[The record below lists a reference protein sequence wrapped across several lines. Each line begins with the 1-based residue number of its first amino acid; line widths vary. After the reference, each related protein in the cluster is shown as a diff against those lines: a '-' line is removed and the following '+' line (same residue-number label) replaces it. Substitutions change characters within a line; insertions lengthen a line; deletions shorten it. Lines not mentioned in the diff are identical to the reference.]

1 MTITQTEVTET
12 TNKMTITANK
22 TLKEIGE
29 ILAGANS
36 VLLFPHDNA
45 DADSAGACLALCRM
59 LRQQGKEAYILTD
72 KPLPGF
78 LQFLLKATDSLKSA
92 GPSAEEDLSAGEKPW
107 FTTDLQ
113 VIPEPEISFL
123 VDCNVEK
130 RISGR
135 AEAFRRGKTSLCID
149 HHRETVSDSEYYY
162 LDHDAAAA
170 SQIVFRLFREMEWPM
185 DLEIARDLYTGLDGD
200 TGCFMHSNTTPEVHR
215 MAADLL
221 EYGFDI
227 NEINVNLY
235 LSNDPKAVQLKARAL
250 QSMDFLAGGK
260 AVMAKLT
267 RKDLEELN
275 ADIDQTESVIDELR
289 SIDGVEIAALLKEDL
304 GRIRVSMRAKTDGNV
319 AAIAQKFGGGGHIKA
334 AGFKMER
341 PLEEVYSKLR
351 EQIAHAVQAL
361 EPGEKED
368 EPAAAEKK
376 SAVTEKDPAATEI
389 DPAATEKDSVVA
401 NKDSVVADKER

>member
-78 LQFLLKATDSLKSA
+78 LQFLLKEAGSSEPAKPLEPADSDS
-92 GPSAEEDLSAGEKPW
+92 SAGEAPW

-113 VIPEPEISFL
+113 VLPEPEISFL

-170 SQIVFRLFREMEWPM
+170 SQIVFRLFREMDWPM
-185 DLEIARDLYTGLDGD
+185 DREIARDLYTGLDGD

-215 MAADLL
+215 IAADLL

-304 GRIRVSMRAKTDGNV
+304 GRIRVSMRAKSDGNV

-341 PLEEVYSKLR
+341 PLEEVYTKLR
-351 EQIAHAVQAL
+351 ETIVHAVQAL

-368 EPAAAEKK
+368 E
-376 SAVTEKDPAATEI
+376 SVATERE
-389 DPAATEKDSVVA
+389 PAVIEKEP
-401 NKDSVVADKER
+401 VVADKER

>member
-45 DADSAGACLALCRM
+45 DADSAGACLALCRV

-72 KPLPGF
+72 KPLPSF
-78 LQFLLKATDSLKSA
+78 LQFLLKEADSD
-92 GPSAEEDLSAGEKPW
+92 PSAGEKPW

-113 VIPEPEISFL
+113 VLPEPEISFL

-215 MAADLL
+215 IAADLL

-341 PLEEVYSKLR
+341 PLEEVYTKLR
-351 EQIAHAVQAL
+351 EKIVHAVQAL

-368 EPAAAEKK
+368 E
-376 SAVTEKDPAATEI
+376 SVATERE
-389 DPAATEKDSVVA
+389 PAVIEKEPVVAKKDSAASEKEPVVA
-401 NKDSVVADKER
+401 DKDSVVADKER